1 MYKEIALTSFKEEVI
16 YRIEFIMSIIG
27 SIVYIVVFWFFWNA
41 IFKTYGAESLKGFTL
56 PMMITYS
63 SISAILVL
71 YSRSFIEFSIE
82 ENVKTGFISVILT
95 KPVNYPLY
103 HLFRELGA
111 TLFKFL
117 TRGIPIFLTAFFILN
132 IFLPSSPIFFVSV
145 FLGFFIN
152 FFIALITG
160 FWSFWTSG
168 SIWGIRFARQ
178 VIADIL
184 SGAIIPIFL
193 FPAWLS
199 NIAYALPFQATQSI
213 PLLIYIG
220 KINGLEIFNALLVQV
235 FWIIL
240 LGGLSLVMWKSAE
253 KKTLSYG
260 G

>member
-1 MYKEIALTSFKEEVI
+1 VYKEIALTSFKEEVV
-16 YRIEFIMSIIG
+16 YRVEFIMSIVG
-27 SIVYIVVFWFFWNA
+27 SIIYIVVFWFFWNA
-41 IFKTYGAESLKGFTL
+41 IFKSYGAGSLQGFTL

-71 YSRSFIEFSIE
+71 YSRSMIEFFIE

-95 KPVNYPLY
+95 KPINYPLY
-103 HLFRELGA
+103 YLFRELGA
-111 TLFKFL
+111 TFFKFL
-117 TRGIPIFLTAFFILN
+117 TRGLPIFLIAFFILN
-132 IFLPSSPIFFVSV
+132 IYLPASPIFFLSV

-160 FWSFWTSG
+160 LWSFWTAG

-184 SGAIIPIFL
+184 SGSIIPIFL
-193 FPAWLS
+193 FPTWLS

-220 KINGLEIFNALLVQV
+220 KTNGLEIFNALSIQI
-235 FWIIL
+235 FWIFL
-240 LGGLSLVMWKSAE
+240 LGGLSLVMWKFAE